1 MNTEQYFQKGKFK
14 LETIPHEMKMSHWV
28 YAPVLID
35 VESNTKIID
44 LIGNIWDFRSAT
56 ESGDSIAIILARY
69 PDGDKEY
76 ELKLCPAKGEAS
88 INGKLTK
95 ISSVVKAL
103 DAIV

>member
-1 MNTEQYFQKGKFK
+1 MNTEQYFHKGKFK
-14 LETIPHEMKMSHWV
+14 LETIPHEMRMSHWV

-35 VESNTKIID
+35 VETNTKVID

-56 ESGDSIAIILARY
+56 ESSESITIILARY
-69 PDGDKEY
+69 PDGAKEY
-76 ELKLCPAKGEAS
+76 ELKLYPAKGEAS

-95 ISSVVKAL
+95 ISSVVKVL

>member
-1 MNTEQYFQKGKFK
+1 MSTEQYFHKGKFK
-14 LETIPHEMKMSHWV
+14 LETIPHEMRMSHWV
-28 YAPVLID
+28 YAPVLMD

-56 ESGDSIAIILARY
+56 ESIDSITIMLARY
-69 PDGDKEY
+69 PDGEKEF
-76 ELKLCPAKGEAS
+76 ELKLYPEKGEAS